1 MMEKNW
7 ENLLYPP
14 QGEHI
19 LEGKQVPFQ
28 GNEFDNGGACLRDKK
43 MLLQQDTEGAEL
55 GGWFLFSVMMPC
67 DKSPRLMTTSSQV
80 CRLAAVDCPGW
91 DSALLHVSLSQD
103 PGRRSSDRVRHALL
117 RPGAPEPKWSGR
129 QI

>member
-55 GGWFLFSVMMPC
+55 GGRIHFSVMMPC
-67 DKSPRLMTTSSQV
+67 DNPQISASHDNELSSVQAGCGGLSRLGFSSAPRVSV
-80 CRLAAVDCPGW
+80 PG
-91 DSALLHVSLSQD
+91 
-103 PGRRSSDRVRHALL
+103 P
-117 RPGAPEPKWSGR
+117 R
-129 QI
+129 QKEQ